1 MSPTEDPS
9 ARSFACRACGAPAP
23 RLVLDLGEVAASDQ
37 FPAADDPTPDPTWP
51 LRLYVCEKCHLVQLG
66 RERGLYP
73 EPQMA
78 VDSQTALD
86 HARSSVVE
94 ILADEALAPGATVI
108 ELDSSHGA
116 SWLPAFL
123 DARLTTVEEDG
134 TADLVVDVHHLM
146 HADDLDATLAA
157 HMLRL
162 APRGR
167 LVLEF
172 FHVLPVVEKALIDTI
187 RHGHFIYLSV
197 IAAVPLLAR
206 HGLTATRV
214 KLVDVYGGS
223 VRLTAAR
230 TDEAPAVHPSVEDVI
245 ARERAAGLD
254 GRESLEALGAKGART
269 AEVFRAHLERLSLD
283 GRRVAGYGAP
293 SKATVLL
300 ALARVRSELLPYTV
314 DLSPAKHGCR
324 VPGAGVPIRPVED
337 LLVDRPDDVVV
348 LTWDIGDEVA
358 TQLARLG
365 AGSGWSPRLWAPLPA
380 LRQIAIG

>member
-1 MSPTEDPS
+1 MLPTEDPTS
-9 ARSFACRACGAPAP
+9 ALTCRACHAPGP
-23 RLVLDLGEVAASDQ
+23 RPVLDLGDVAASDL
-37 FPAADDPTPDPTWP
+37 FPPADDPTADPTWP
-51 LRLYVCEKCHLVQLG
+51 LRLYVCDECHLVQLG
-66 RERGLYP
+66 RERGLHP

-86 HARSSVVE
+86 HGRSSVAE

-116 SWLPAFL
+116 SWLPAFV
-123 DARLTTVEEDG
+123 DAGLTALEEDG

-157 HMLRL
+157 HVRRL
-162 APRGR
+162 APGGR

-172 FHVLPVVEKALIDTI
+172 FHVLPVVEKTLIDTI

-206 HGLTATRV
+206 HGLTVTRV

-230 TDEAPAVHPSVEDVI
+230 TDEAPAVDPSVEDVI

-269 AEVFRAHLERLSLD
+269 AEAFRAHLERLSRD

-300 ALARVRSELLPYTV
+300 ALARVGSELLPYTV
-314 DLSPAKHGCR
+314 DLSAAKHGCR
-324 VPGAGVPIRPVED
+324 VPGAGVPIRSVED

-358 TQLARLG
+358 TQLARL
-365 AGSGWSPRLWAPLPA
+365 ASGSGWSPRLWVPLPA
-380 LRQIAIG
+380 LRQLAVG

>member
-1 MSPTEDPS
+1 MLPTDEPT
-9 ARSFACRACGAPAP
+9 ARALTCRACDAPAP
-23 RLVLDLGEVAASDQ
+23 RPVLDLGDVAASDQ
-37 FPAADDPTPDPTWP
+37 FPPADEPTPDPTWP
-51 LRLYVCEKCHLVQLG
+51 LRLYVCEECHLVQLG

-86 HARSSVVE
+86 HARSSVAE
-94 ILADEALAPGATVI
+94 ILADEGLAPGATVI

-123 DARLTTVEEDG
+123 DAGLTAVEEDG

-157 HMLRL
+157 HVRRL
-162 APRGR
+162 VPRGR

-172 FHVLPVVEKALIDTI
+172 FHVLPVVEKTLIDTI
-187 RHGHFIYLSV
+187 RHGHFIYLSA

-206 HGLTATRV
+206 HGLTVTRV

-230 TDEAPAVHPSVEDVI
+230 TEEAPAVDPSVEAVI

-254 GRESLEALGAKGART
+254 GFESLEALGAKGALT
-269 AEVFRAHLERLSLD
+269 AEAFRAHLERLRRD

-300 ALARVRSELLPYTV
+300 ALAGVGSRLLPYTV

-348 LTWDIGDEVA
+348 LTWDIADEVA
-358 TQLARLG
+358 TQLARL
-365 AGSGWSPRLWAPLPA
+365 AADSGWSPRLWAPLPT
-380 LRQIAIG
+380 LRQLTAG